1 MSFLFTSTRQLR
13 TAFRRE
19 FKGKLDFRLIPDYSG
34 DGKMYKADVRVS
46 FVDWIDYLRNENLI
60 SDRLARSATIEPN

>member
-1 MSFLFTSTRQLR
+1 MKYQFTSTRQLR

-46 FVDWIDYLRNENLI
+46 FINWLDYLHRENLI